1 MKNILA
7 ALVLISL
14 AACKNNDDKNSQV
27 KGKTNPLLDINLDTV
42 PKTTIKEI
50 DTVYN
55 FGTITEGD
63 TIIHSFRFVNTG
75 AKPLIIQM
83 ARASCGCTVVD
94 RPDKPIMPGDT
105 SELKATFNSSGKAG
119 EAVEKM
125 VFVHSNAS
133 PEFAPFKLKGK
144 VEKSKK

>member
-1 MKNILA
+1 MKKMLA
-7 ALVLISL
+7 ALVLIGFI
-14 AACKNNDDKNSQV
+14 ACKSSGKKDEVQV
-27 KGKTNPLLDINLDTV
+27 KTNPLIDINLDTV

-55 FGTITEGD
+55 FGTLTEGD
-63 TIIHSFRFVNTG
+63 TISRSFRFVNTG
-75 AKPLIIQM
+75 NKPLIIQM

-105 SELKATFNSSGKAG
+105 GLLKATFNSLGKSG
-119 EAVEKM
+119 EEIEKLI
-125 VFVHSNAS
+125 FVHSNAD
-133 PEFAPFKLKGK
+133 PEFLPFKLKGK